1 MICQTKRG
9 KLKGWPHVPIKTI
22 FIIFSGEHSVRA
34 RKTRL
39 QVDKWLWLFFSFL
52 VIMVGRERIPLGFS
66 VILVNVVCFGP
77 APIRKWCG
85 LTLVIPSP
93 SLFTLLIPSNDHNF
107 SVHFIL
113 FEENQEMQEWDMY
126 FKASSLFPLSSH
138 PPSVH
143 LYWVVL
149 YRGLIQFSEMVCICR
164 RNAFLYFC
172 QLDSPPS
179 HPHIRWPVT
188 RVSTGQHQARNETF
202 RVRFILIVI

>member
-1 MICQTKRG
+1 MRKTWDSINKFSFYLPKLLPIGFCPKMICQTKRG

-93 SLFTLLIPSNDHNF
+93 SLFTLLIPNNDHN
-107 SVHFIL
+107 SLFIL
-113 FEENQEMQEWDMY
+113 FYLRKIKKCKSEICILRRA
-126 FKASSLFPLSSH
+126 AS
-138 PPSVH
+138 
-143 LYWVVL
+143 
-149 YRGLIQFSEMVCICR
+149 
-164 RNAFLYFC
+164 FLY
-172 QLDSPPS
+172 
-179 HPHIRWPVT
+179 HRIPHL
-188 RVSTGQHQARNETF
+188 STYIE
-202 RVRFILIVI
+202 